1 MKFSA
6 FKKTA
11 SLFAYENRVFQCWHD
26 VCFIEDVNSTNK
38 VIGMKKNAVVIDPI
52 DCVATA
58 LQSLKAGDKAA
69 MFIGNETLEV
79 TLRDEIPHGHKF
91 AIKDVPAM
99 GEVYK
104 YGESIG
110 RATQE
115 IKVGNYVHVH
125 NVESERGRG
134 DWK

>member
-1 MKFSA
+1 
-6 FKKTA
+6 
-11 SLFAYENRVFQCWHD
+11 
-26 VCFIEDVNSTNK
+26 
-38 VIGMKKNAVVIDPI
+38 MKKNAVVINQK

-58 LQSLKAGDKAA
+58 IVALKAGDKAC
-69 MFIGNETLEV
+69 MFIGADSLEV
-79 TLRDEIPHGHKF
+79 TVRNDIPYGHKF
-91 AIKDVPAM
+91 AIKDVALH

-110 RATQE
+110 RATQA
-115 IKVGNYVHVH
+115 IQVGDYVHVH

>member
-1 MKFSA
+1 MA
-6 FKKTA
+6 R
-11 SLFAYENRVFQCWHD
+11 LLIR
-26 VCFIEDVNSTNK
+26 EDRTKAKELIV
-38 VIGMKKNAVVIDPI
+38 KKNAVVIHPQ

-58 LQSLKAGDKAA
+58 ITALKAGETAT
-69 MFIGNETLEV
+69 MFIGETATMFIGE
-79 TLRDEIPHGHKF
+79 REISVVLHQDVPFGHKF
-91 AIKDVPAM
+91 AICDVPFH

-115 IKVGNYVHVH
+115 IKSGDYVHVH

>member
-1 MKFSA
+1 
-6 FKKTA
+6 
-11 SLFAYENRVFQCWHD
+11 
-26 VCFIEDVNSTNK
+26 
-38 VIGMKKNAVVIDPI
+38 MKKNAVVINPK

-58 LQSLKAGDKAA
+58 IQELKAGDKAS
-69 MFIGNETLEV
+69 MFVGTETLDV
-79 TLRDEIPHGHKF
+79 ILRDDIPYGHKF
-91 AIKDVPAM
+91 AIKNVALR

-115 IKVGNYVHVH
+115 IQVGDYVHVH

-134 DWK
+134 DWQ

>member
-1 MKFSA
+1 
-6 FKKTA
+6 
-11 SLFAYENRVFQCWHD
+11 
-26 VCFIEDVNSTNK
+26 
-38 VIGMKKNAVVIDPI
+38 MKKCSGDSPSGLRRDGYYGAQGWRNRHNVHWRTRDKR
-52 DCVATA
+52 CVTSGCAIWP
-58 LQSLKAGDKAA
+58 Q
-69 MFIGNETLEV
+69 IRH
-79 TLRDEIPHGHKF
+79 LRCAFH
-91 AIKDVPAM
+91 

-115 IKVGNYVHVH
+115 IKSGDYVHVH